1 MITFFQS
8 QPFNLSFVVCF
19 GLILTLAFCFCSTT
33 NSKLKI
39 SSSKMSIKFIILIAL
54 IGFSQAVPLLLR
66 SESETD
72 VVSAPAETQED
83 ANTEW
88 NTAAFA
94 NLDRQLRSEE
104 LVPLSRRMREI
115 LNYASRVDESALDS
129 DAGIR
134 VSNGEPNDDGKA
146 PLALIFVEPL
156 PETTT
161 TSSSSDSE
169 SSDDS
174 ESTNVR
180 VKKSFG
186 YYPARG

>member
-1 MITFFQS
+1 
-8 QPFNLSFVVCF
+8 
-19 GLILTLAFCFCSTT
+19 
-33 NSKLKI
+33 
-39 SSSKMSIKFIILIAL
+39 MSIKFFGIILIAL
-54 IGFSQAVPLLLR
+54 IGFSQAVPLSLR
-66 SESETD
+66 SESETN
-72 VVSAPAETQED
+72 VGSAPAETQQDE
-83 ANTEW
+83 NTEW

-94 NLDRQLRSEE
+94 NLDNQLRSEE

-134 VSNGEPNDDGKA
+134 VSNGETNDEGKA
-146 PLALIFVEPL
+146 PLALIFVEPV

-161 TSSSSDSE
+161 TTSSFSSSSE
-169 SSDDS
+169 SSVDD

>member
-1 MITFFQS
+1 
-8 QPFNLSFVVCF
+8 
-19 GLILTLAFCFCSTT
+19 
-33 NSKLKI
+33 
-39 SSSKMSIKFIILIAL
+39 MSIKFFGIILIAL
-54 IGFSQAVPLLLR
+54 IGFSQAIPLLFR
-66 SESETD
+66 SESETN
-72 VVSAPAETQED
+72 VVSAPAETRQDE
-83 ANTEW
+83 NPEW

-134 VSNGEPNDDGKA
+134 VSNGEPNDEGKV
-146 PLALIFVEPL
+146 PLAFIFVEPV

-161 TSSSSDSE
+161 TSSSSSGSE
-169 SSDDS
+169 SSFDG

>member
-1 MITFFQS
+1 
-8 QPFNLSFVVCF
+8 
-19 GLILTLAFCFCSTT
+19 
-33 NSKLKI
+33 
-39 SSSKMSIKFIILIAL
+39 MSIKFFGIILIAL
-54 IGFSQAVPLLLR
+54 IGFSQAVPLSVR
-66 SESETD
+66 SESETN
-72 VVSAPAETQED
+72 VGSAPAETQQDE
-83 ANTEW
+83 NTEW

-94 NLDRQLRSEE
+94 NLDNQLRSEE

-134 VSNGEPNDDGKA
+134 VSNGEPNDEGKA
-146 PLALIFVEPL
+146 PLAFIFVEPV

-161 TSSSSDSE
+161 TTSSTSSE
-169 SSDDS
+169 SSVDD